1 MKAQNHNLQA
11 YAMLTFTTWCWGLNA
26 IFSKMAVAEISPMQM
41 VTFRWLGV
49 LLLLLVFAR
58 KHLVRDWP
66 VLRQHLVYLL
76 LMGSLGFTLFNALF
90 YNAGHFTSAINIGIL
105 QGTIPIFVLLGS
117 FLIFRHRISR
127 IQMSGVSITLLGVV
141 IVASGGDLSEL
152 QGLSINQGD
161 LFMLIACFFY
171 AAYSLGLS
179 RRPQVSALGLFS
191 GLAMVAWLT
200 SLPLVAFETYQ
211 QGWQNPSTT
220 GWIIVLLIT
229 LLPSLIAQIFFI
241 QGVALIGP
249 ARAGVFVNL
258 VPVFAS
264 IMAVVFLQESFELF
278 HAIALILVLGGIW
291 LSEFGKV
298 KQVS

>member
-1 MKAQNHNLQA
+1 
-11 YAMLTFTTWCWGLNA
+11 MLTFTTWCWGLNA
-26 IFSKMAVAEISPMQM
+26 IFSKMAVGEISPMQM

-49 LLLLLVFAR
+49 LLILLVFAR
-58 KHLVRDWP
+58 KHLQRDWP
-66 VLRQHLVYLL
+66 VLRRHLVYLM
-76 LMGSLGFTLFNALF
+76 LMGSLGFTAFNALF
-90 YNAGHFTSAINIGIL
+90 YNAGHATSAINIGIL
-105 QGTIPIFVLLGS
+105 QGSIPIFVLLGS
-117 FLIFRHRISR
+117 FLIFRHRITR
-127 IQMSGVSITLLGVV
+127 VQMGGVSITLLGVV

-152 QGLSINQGD
+152 GDLSINRGD

-179 RRPQVSALGLFS
+179 RRPRVSAQGLFFA
-191 GLAMVAWLT
+191 LAMVAWLT

-211 QGWQNPSTT
+211 QGWQMPSTT
-220 GWIIVLLIT
+220 GWIIVLMIT

-264 IMAVVFLQESFELF
+264 IMAVLFLEEAFEAF
-278 HAIALILVLGGIW
+278 HAIALFLVLGGIW
-291 LSEFGKV
+291 LSEVGKE
-298 KQVS
+298 KQVT

>member
-1 MKAQNHNLQA
+1 
-11 YAMLTFTTWCWGLNA
+11 MLTFTTWCWGLNA
-26 IFSKMAVAEISPMQM
+26 IFSKMAVGEISPMQM

-49 LLLLLVFAR
+49 LLILLVFAR
-58 KHLVRDWP
+58 KHLLRDWP
-66 VLRQHLVYLL
+66 VLRRHPVYLM
-76 LMGSLGFTLFNALF
+76 LMGSLGFTAFNALF
-90 YNAGHFTSAINIGIL
+90 YNAGHATSAINIGIL
-105 QGTIPIFVLLGS
+105 QGSIPIFVLLGS
-117 FLIFRHRISR
+117 FLIFRHRITR
-127 IQMSGVSITLLGVV
+127 VQMGGVSITLLGVV

-152 QGLSINQGD
+152 GSLSINRGD

-179 RRPQVSALGLFS
+179 RRPRVSAQGLFFA
-191 GLAMVAWLT
+191 LAVVAWLT

-211 QGWQNPSTT
+211 QGWQMPSTT
-220 GWIIVLLIT
+220 GWIIVLMIT

-264 IMAVVFLQESFELF
+264 IMAVLFLEEAFEAF
-278 HAIALILVLGGIW
+278 HAIALFLVLGGIW
-291 LSEFGKV
+291 LSEVGKE
-298 KQVS
+298 KQVT